1 MTGSVGLTRREALGA
16 AAAGLAIRASA
27 ASPNDQIGV
36 SIIGVGRMG
45 HGHVERVLTRDDVRI
60 VSLCDVDQA
69 NLERAG
75 QTVNR
80 ARGATPVQLQ
90 DFRRVLE
97 DNSVDAVIVA
107 TPHHWHAPI
116 AVRAMQAGKDV
127 YLE

>member
-16 AAAGLAIRASA
+16 AAAGLAIRARA

-80 ARGATPVQLQ
+80 ARGATPVQLE

-116 AVRAMQAGKDV
+116 AIRAMQAGKDV